1 MLRGGVCS
9 FQALARRLRVFDFD
23 VFFLGTAIV
32 RSFVTA
38 STTLVDGKS
47 SSAVQFCPHSDIQ
60 RYRRLTEINARRA
73 NRSSPVDQT
82 VKRAVAQE
90 SSSTRPSSADHR

>member
-32 RSFVTA
+32 RSFVTE
-38 STTLVDGKS
+38 STTLVDGRS
-47 SSAVQFCPHSDIQ
+47 SSAVQFCPHSDVQ
-60 RYRRLTEINARRA
+60 RYRRLTKINT
-73 NRSSPVDQT
+73 RSGHCSGCDGI
-82 VKRAVAQE
+82 
-90 SSSTRPSSADHR
+90 SASCGQ